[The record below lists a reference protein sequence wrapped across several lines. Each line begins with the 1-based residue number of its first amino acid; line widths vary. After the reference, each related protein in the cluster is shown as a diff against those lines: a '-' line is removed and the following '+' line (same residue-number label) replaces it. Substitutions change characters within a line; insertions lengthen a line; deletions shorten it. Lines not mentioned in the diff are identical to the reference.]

1 MAYLTIDEAGKLSI
15 AEEGG
20 ASSQEA
26 DADGILQMLKI
37 DLGIMT
43 EAYDARLAQYI
54 VTAQANMDL
63 EGAALDAS
71 RLDDMQLI
79 VTYAAWTWRRRDTME
94 GMPRMLRWQ
103 LNNRIFAG
111 KMADG

>member
-20 ASSQEA
+20 ASSQ
-26 DADGILQMLKI
+26 DADGILQMLKT
-37 DLGIMT
+37 DLRIMT
-43 EAYDARLAQYI
+43 DAFDGRLAQYI
-54 VTAQANMDL
+54 VTAQANMDR

-103 LNNRIFAG
+103 LNNRIFSG
-111 KMADG
+111 KMSGA